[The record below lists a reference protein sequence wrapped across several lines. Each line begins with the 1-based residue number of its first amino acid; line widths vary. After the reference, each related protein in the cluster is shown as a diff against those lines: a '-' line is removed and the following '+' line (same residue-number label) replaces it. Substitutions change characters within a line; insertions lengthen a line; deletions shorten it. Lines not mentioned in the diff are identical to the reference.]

1 MSEVLT
7 PCILAEVDLIT
18 DEDGAD
24 MQIKPAMVRHVEW
37 RVGLPQYGNP
47 GNAPVDIVRT
57 DP

>member
-24 MQIKPAMVRHVEW
+24 MQIKPAMVRHVDW
-37 RVGLPQYGNP
+37 LMRLPKYRNP
-47 GNAPVDIVRT
+47 IRTLVDTLRT